1 MKNKLNV
8 IKKQKQNILQSK
20 KKIYKKKLKNCQ
32 KKNMKH
38 GESINDDKNICLV
51 ITIINLRKQFK
62 R

>member
-1 MKNKLNV
+1 MKHKLNV

-20 KKIYKKKLKNCQ
+20 KKIYKKKLKKCQ

-38 GESINDDKNICLV
+38 GESINDNKIIYLD
-51 ITIINLRKQFK
+51 ITIINLCKDFK